1 MACRLYSL
9 TRDSEECPDQNGP
22 THDWQVAVA
31 VAFAATYSGG
41 GGGGGG
47 GSGGGGGGAA
57 AVPAAPRC

>member
-47 GSGGGGGGAA
+47 GSGGGQW
-57 AVPAAPRC
+57 